1 MSIDNKSYNFYKQNI
16 QEIEKKQ
23 KELQLKGQD
32 QAKNQFLKDRK
43 EQEEQNKRYERINKL
58 LKDEEQQCYERM
70 KEYEMKMTDVID
82 RSRMIL
88 NNKVKKMEYQN
99 KIISDKVELARQNS
113 YQDFKNKAKSVA
125 NKEEK
130 IITKIVGKDET
141 IRKLKE
147 EVKRENDEKQRCMF
161 NYS

>member
-147 EVKRENDEKQRCMF
+147 EVKRENDEKQRCMLK
-161 NYS
+161 YS